1 MIIRNLIYILQG
13 ENYYYG
19 RFLRFAYSHPKWWSL
34 ENRGKISWTKKSVAV
49 WIISILIIIAVCLG
63 AFLEFG
69 LASLF
74 IFFPVSIIGL
84 PFIIGLSLLFVSPLD
99 GFLKNGIMKKAGNI
113 LEVNESIVIGI
124 TGSYGKT
131 SMKEI
136 LSAILS
142 KKYDV
147 IRTPENVN
155 TDIGIAGFIVE
166 NENRFRE
173 SKIFIIEMGAYR
185 KGEIEKICRMV
196 KPDYSILTG
205 INESHLERFGNIEN
219 TIATKFELPENTGK
233 LSVLNFDDE
242 NVKNNAEKFRIERME
257 KISISD
263 ADDIN
268 IKDAL
273 GGLEFSH
280 DGMCFETKLLAK
292 HNITLILLG
301 IKIAKELGLLNEE
314 IRSGVS
320 SIGYIPHRLEPIFN
334 PATGVTVIDDSY
346 NGNMNG
352 IRSGLEV
359 LGRVIGRK
367 VVLTPGLVE
376 LGEKSQEIHREIG
389 ELYAQSADFVLLI
402 KSPASGY
409 IIDGLKRGGFSN
421 YKIYLTTQEAHADL
435 ANILRKGD
443 TIIFQND
450 LTDNYF

>member
-13 ENYYYG
+13 ENYYFG

-34 ENRGKISWTKKSVAV
+34 ENRGKISWTKKSVAICIV
-49 WIISILIIIAVCLG
+49 SILIIISVCLG
-63 AFLEFG
+63 AFLGFG

-74 IFFPVSIIGL
+74 IFVLVSIICL

-99 GFLKNGIMKKAGNI
+99 SFLKNGTMKEAGHI
-113 LEVNESIVIGI
+113 LEANRNIVIGI

-136 LSAILS
+136 LSAIIS

-147 IRTPENVN
+147 INTPENVN
-155 TDIGIAGFIVE
+155 TDIGIAEFIVK
-166 NENRFRE
+166 NRSRFSE
-173 SKIFIIEMGAYR
+173 SKVFIVEMGAYR
-185 KGEIEKICRMV
+185 RGEIGDICRMV

-205 INESHLERFGNIEN
+205 INESHLERFGNIGN
-219 TIATKFELPENTGK
+219 TIAAKFELPENTAK
-233 LSVLNFDDE
+233 MSVLNFDDE
-242 NVKNNAEKFRIERME
+242 NIRNSADRFRIKHPE
-257 KISISD
+257 KVSAAEA
-263 ADDIN
+263 ADI
-268 IKDAL
+268 IVKDNF
-273 GGLEFSH
+273 GGLEFSY
-280 DGMCFETKLLAK
+280 DGMRFETKLLAK
-292 HNITLILLG
+292 HNIALILLG
-301 IKIAKELGLLNEE
+301 IRIAKELGLSNDE
-314 IRSGVS
+314 IRSGIS

-334 PATGVTVIDDSY
+334 TATGVIVIDDSY

-352 IRSGLEV
+352 IKSGLEV
-359 LGRVIGRK
+359 LGRASGRK

-376 LGEKSQEIHREIG
+376 LGEKSQEIHEKIG
-389 ELYAQSADFVLLI
+389 ESYARSADLVLLI

-409 IIDGLKRGGFSN
+409 IIDGLKLGGFSEFKL
-421 YKIYLTTQEAHADL
+421 YATTQEAHADL